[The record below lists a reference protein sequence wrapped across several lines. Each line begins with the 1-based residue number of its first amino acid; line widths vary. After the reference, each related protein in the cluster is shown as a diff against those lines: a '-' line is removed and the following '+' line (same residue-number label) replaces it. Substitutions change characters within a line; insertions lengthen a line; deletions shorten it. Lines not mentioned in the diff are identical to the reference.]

1 MVTKDFT
8 KFDFLQLIN
17 SVVNKDIEKAIKIV
31 KEGIE
36 KGIQPEELITK
47 GLQPAMVI
55 VGDKFSNGE
64 YFIPDMLLS
73 SRVAQKAL
81 EYLEPHLIA
90 GGLPTIGRVV
100 IGTVLNDIHDIGKN
114 LVAKFLRGVGFDVID
129 LGTNVS
135 TDSFVKGVKKHNP
148 DIVGI
153 SALLTTTMIEMENV
167 IIALEKENLR
177 STVKIIVGGAPITQ
191 QFADQI
197 NADAYCPDSASAAE
211 LCRKWLTKLN

>member
-1 MVTKDFT
+1 MVTSVYKNFG
-8 KFDFLQLIN
+8 FLRLIDA
-17 SVVNKDIEKAIKIV
+17 VVNKDIERAIEIV

-36 KGIQPEELITK
+36 KGIKPEELITK

-55 VGDKFSNGE
+55 VGDKFSSGE

-81 EYLEPHLIA
+81 EFLEPHLVS
-90 GGLPTIGRVV
+90 GGIPTIGRVV
-100 IGTVLNDIHDIGKN
+100 IGTVLHDIHDIGKN
-114 LVAKFLRGVGFDVID
+114 LVAKFLHGVGFEVID

-135 TDSFVKGVKKHNP
+135 GDSFVKGVKKYKP

-153 SALLTTTMIEMENV
+153 SSLLTTTMVEMENV
-167 IIALEKENLR
+167 IVALEKENLR

-211 LCRKWLTKLN
+211 LCRKWLAKFN